1 MESVPGALAQ
11 VTGDQVHA
19 AKVAAA
25 GGWGALVF
33 MHLRHPG
40 SLVHAGGCLLTG
52 VGTASFFTT
61 AAAAAC
67 PGWVPLGEVQI
78 AAVLGVLGVPLW
90 LGAVK
95 AVERFDFG
103 GLVKRKG

>member
-1 MESVPGALAQ
+1 MAGDPGALAGL
-11 VTGDQVHA
+11 TGDHVHA

-40 SLVHAGGCLLTG
+40 SLIHAVGCLLTG
-52 VGTASFFTT
+52 VGTASLFPSS
-61 AAAAAC
+61 AAAASPA
-67 PGWVPLGEVQI
+67 WSPLGEVQV

-90 LGAVK
+90 LGIVK
-95 AVERFDFG
+95 AAERFDFG